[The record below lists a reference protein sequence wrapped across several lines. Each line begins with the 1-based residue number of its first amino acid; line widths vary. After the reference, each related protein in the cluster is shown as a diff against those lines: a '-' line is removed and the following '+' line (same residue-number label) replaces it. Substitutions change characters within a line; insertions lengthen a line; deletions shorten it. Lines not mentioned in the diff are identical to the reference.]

1 MRTKAHNNAL
11 EPTSKNI
18 HEVIFEERDTQI
30 FSIPETK
37 TRLSTLQNYFFPR
50 LEMLVRYTL
59 DIVEQVYHVNPYERM
74 TFVYCPS
81 HRDKAK
87 ENKDFGMVHI
97 GVGAKRGDK
106 PLKIIKRNGQ
116 PFSFHPTYLTFK
128 VLPSGTIH
136 AELLPFRQGVD
147 NAYVSKISALVEKH
161 SDELLPLLSLAHISH
176 TSDASYCEFLPL
188 YQAISPAEVG
198 SSGIKLISPK
208 YYFPVDSSRGLSE
221 LILAFTLLY
230 ALAESFIC
238 IGEGR
243 EPELE
248 KMLKQFKIWYV
259 KQLNPNVLGW
269 SSKVC
274 PIIKTQKNGIEVRLI
289 VAEGVEVKNLELSE
303 IPELDSYSFVR
314 AGKWWAVLARD
325 KWKCLSC
332 GRSAREDR
340 VLLEVDHIIPR
351 SRGGS
356 DDMINLQTL
365 CKKCNIGKSNKDS
378 TRL

>member
-1 MRTKAHNNAL
+1 MKSTNN
-11 EPTSKNI
+11 I
-18 HEVIFEERDTQI
+18 DEVIFEERDIQI
-30 FSIPETK
+30 FNIHDTK

-50 LEMLVRYTL
+50 MDILLRYTL
-59 DIVEQVYHVNPYERM
+59 DIIAEVYDVNPYERM
-74 TFVYCPS
+74 TFVHCPN

-97 GVGAKRGDK
+97 GVGAKRGNK

-136 AELLPFRQGVD
+136 SELLLFRQGVD
-147 NAYVSKISALVEKH
+147 DAYVARISELVKKH
-161 SDELLPLLSLAHISH
+161 DEVLLPMLSLTHICH
-176 TSDASYCEFLPL
+176 RTYNRSYEFLPL
-188 YQAISPAEVG
+188 HKAISPEEVG
-198 SSGIKLISPK
+198 SDGIRLMSPK
-208 YYFPVDSSRGLSE
+208 YHFPVDSDRGFYD
-221 LILAFTLLY
+221 LIVAFVLLY

-243 EPELE
+243 EPNLG
-248 KMLKQFKIWYV
+248 KMLKQFKEWYIG
-259 KQLNPNVLGW
+259 LDN
-269 SSKVC
+269 
-274 PIIKTQKNGIEVRLI
+274 IEEDFEEE
-289 VAEGVEVKNLELSE
+289 EGEKEEEDFELTE
-303 IPELDSYSFVR
+303 IPNLDSYSFVR

-325 KWKCLSC
+325 KWRCLSC
-332 GRSAREDR
+332 GRSAKEDG

-351 SRGGS
+351 SKGGS

>member
-1 MRTKAHNNAL
+1 MPGAN
-11 EPTSKNI
+11 SI
-18 HEVIFEERDTQI
+18 DEVIFEEKDTQI
-30 FSIPETK
+30 FNIPDTK
-37 TRLSTLQNYFFPR
+37 TKLSTLQNYFFPR
-50 LEMLVRYTL
+50 LEILLRYTL
-59 DIVEQVYHVNPYERM
+59 DIVAQVYNVNPYERM

-87 ENKDFGMVHI
+87 ENKDFDMVHI
-97 GVGAKRGDK
+97 GVCAKRGDK
-106 PLKIIKRNGQ
+106 PLKIIKRNGHF
-116 PFSFHPTYLTFK
+116 FSFHPTYLTFK

-147 NAYVSKISALVEKH
+147 NAYVEKISAIIKKH
-161 SDELLPLLSLAHISH
+161 SDMLLPLLSLAHISH
-176 TSDASYCEFLPL
+176 RTYERCYELLPL
-188 YQAISPAEVG
+188 YQAIVPEEVG
-198 SSGIKLISPK
+198 SNGIKFMSPK
-208 YYFPVDSSRGLSE
+208 YYFPVDSGRGFYE
-221 LILAFTLLY
+221 LIVAFTLLY

-243 EPELE
+243 DPKLR
-248 KMLKQFKIWYV
+248 KMLEQFKKWYIEIG
-259 KQLNPNVLGW
+259 NIEENVEQE
-269 SSKVC
+269 K
-274 PIIKTQKNGIEVRLI
+274 KD
-289 VAEGVEVKNLELSE
+289 LELLE
-303 IPELDSYSFVR
+303 ISELDSYSFVR

-332 GRSAREDR
+332 GRSAREDG

-351 SRGGS
+351 SKGGS

>member
-1 MRTKAHNNAL
+1 MQGAN
-11 EPTSKNI
+11 SI
-18 HEVIFEERDTQI
+18 DEVIFEERDAQI
-30 FSIPETK
+30 FNIPDTK
-37 TRLSTLQNYFFPR
+37 TKLSTLQNYFFPR
-50 LEMLVRYTL
+50 LEMLLRYAL
-59 DIVEQVYHVNPYERM
+59 DNVAQVYDVNPYERM

-87 ENKDFGMVHI
+87 ENKDFEMVHI
-97 GVGAKRGDK
+97 GVGAKRGAK
-106 PLKIIKRNGQ
+106 PLKIIKKNGQ

-147 NAYVSKISALVEKH
+147 NAYVASIAAIVENH
-161 SDELLPLLSLAHISH
+161 RDVLLPLLSLAHISH
-176 TSDASYCEFLPL
+176 RTYEHSYEFLPF
-188 YQAISPAEVG
+188 YQAILPEEVG
-198 SSGIKLISPK
+198 SDGIKLMSPK
-208 YYFPVDSSRGLSE
+208 YYFPVDSGRGFYE
-221 LILAFTLLY
+221 LIVAFTLLY

-243 EPELE
+243 DPELG
-248 KMLKQFKIWYV
+248 KMLEQFKEWY
-259 KQLNPNVLGW
+259 
-269 SSKVC
+269 
-274 PIIKTQKNGIEVRLI
+274 IEI
-289 VAEGVEVKNLELSE
+289 SNTEENEENTEEGEKDLELLE
-303 IPELDSYSFVR
+303 ISDLDSYSFVR

-332 GRSAREDR
+332 GRSARDDG

>member
-1 MRTKAHNNAL
+1 VQGAN
-11 EPTSKNI
+11 SI
-18 HEVIFEERDTQI
+18 DEVIFEERDTQI
-30 FSIPETK
+30 FNIPDTK
-37 TRLSTLQNYFFPR
+37 TKLSTLQNYFFPR
-50 LEMLVRYTL
+50 LEMLLRYTL
-59 DIVEQVYHVNPYERM
+59 DIVAQVYDVNPYERM

-87 ENKDFGMVHI
+87 ENKDFDMVHI

-147 NAYVSKISALVEKH
+147 NAYVENISAIIEKH
-161 SDELLPLLSLAHISH
+161 SDMLLPLLSLAHISH
-176 TSDASYCEFLPL
+176 RTYERSYEFLPL
-188 YQAISPAEVG
+188 YQAILPEEVG
-198 SSGIKLISPK
+198 SDGIKFMSPK
-208 YYFPVDSSRGLSE
+208 YYFPVDSGRGFYE
-221 LILAFTLLY
+221 LIVAFTLLY

-243 EPELE
+243 DPKLG
-248 KMLKQFKIWYV
+248 KMLEQFKKWYIEIG
-259 KQLNPNVLGW
+259 NTEENVEERE
-269 SSKVC
+269 KD
-274 PIIKTQKNGIEVRLI
+274 
-289 VAEGVEVKNLELSE
+289 LELLETS
-303 IPELDSYSFVR
+303 ELDSYSFVR

-332 GRSAREDR
+332 GRSAREDG

>member
-1 MRTKAHNNAL
+1 MQDA
-11 EPTSKNI
+11 NI
-18 HEVIFEERDTQI
+18 DEVIFEERDTQI
-30 FSIPETK
+30 FNIPDTK
-37 TRLSTLQNYFFPR
+37 TKLSTLQNYFFPR
-50 LEMLVRYTL
+50 LEMLLRYTL
-59 DIVEQVYHVNPYERM
+59 DVVAEVYDVNPYERM

-97 GVGAKRGDK
+97 GIGAKRGDK

-147 NAYVSKISALVEKH
+147 DVYVSSISGIIKKY
-161 SDELLPLLSLAHISH
+161 SDVLMPILSLAHISH
-176 TSDASYCEFLPL
+176 RTYNRSYEFLPL
-188 YQAISPAEVG
+188 YKAISPEEVG
-198 SSGIKLISPK
+198 YNGIKLVSPK
-208 YYFPVDSSRGLSE
+208 YYFPVDSNRGLYE
-221 LILAFTLLY
+221 LIVAFTLLY

-238 IGEGR
+238 IGEGK
-243 EPELE
+243 EPNLG
-248 KMLKQFKIWYV
+248 KMLEQFKEWY
-259 KQLNPNVLGW
+259 
-269 SSKVC
+269 
-274 PIIKTQKNGIEVRLI
+274 IKLENYEEDNDEDIEEDL
-289 VAEGVEVKNLELSE
+289 KLLEISD
-303 IPELDSYSFVR
+303 LDSYSFVR

-332 GRSAREDR
+332 GRSAKEDG

-351 SRGGS
+351 SKGGS
-356 DDMINLQTL
+356 DDIINLQTL

>member
-1 MRTKAHNNAL
+1 MQGAN
-11 EPTSKNI
+11 SI
-18 HEVIFEERDTQI
+18 GEVIFEERDTQI
-30 FSIPETK
+30 FNIPDTK
-37 TRLSTLQNYFFPR
+37 TKLSTLQNYFFPR
-50 LEMLVRYTL
+50 LEILLRYAL
-59 DIVEQVYHVNPYERM
+59 DNVAQVYDVNPYERM

-87 ENKDFGMVHI
+87 ENKDFKMVHI

-106 PLKIIKRNGQ
+106 PLKIFKRNGQ

-147 NAYVSKISALVEKH
+147 NAYVAFIAAIIEKH
-161 SDELLPLLSLAHISH
+161 GDVLLPLLSLAHISH
-176 TSDASYCEFLPL
+176 RTYERSYEFLPL
-188 YQAISPAEVG
+188 YQAILPEEVG
-198 SSGIKLISPK
+198 SDGIKLMSPK
-208 YYFPVDSSRGLSE
+208 YYFPVNSDRGFNE
-221 LILAFTLLY
+221 LIVAFTLLY

-243 EPELE
+243 DPELG
-248 KMLKQFKIWYV
+248 KMLKQFKKWYARIR
-259 KQLNPNVLGW
+259 NARIRNAE
-269 SSKVC
+269 
-274 PIIKTQKNGIEVRLI
+274 KNIE
-289 VAEGVEVKNLELSE
+289 EKGKNLELSE
-303 IPELDSYSFVR
+303 ISNLDSYSFVR
-314 AGKWWAVLARD
+314 AGKWWSVLARD

-332 GRSAREDR
+332 GRSARDEG
-340 VLLEVDHIIPR
+340 VSLEVDHIIPR